1 MFLRENYL
9 EDPWV
14 SIRDHNP
21 KPNHQMV
28 YAENSTPLNRV
39 ILQTEG
45 GMDVFI
51 RNNNHILFG

>member
-1 MFLRENYL
+1 MYNRGNYP

-21 KPNHQMV
+21 RPDHQMV
-28 YAENSTPLNRV
+28 YAENSISANRK
-39 ILQTEG
+39 ILETEE

-51 RNNNHILFG
+51 RNAK